1 MENPTFL
8 LPLSEVEAATLTAAV
23 TLVLTSIDTT
33 AYASELQRQVAMA
46 QKPPLESIRNKLTQ
60 RR

>member
-1 MENPTFL
+1 METNTFL
-8 LPLSEVEAATLTAAV
+8 LPLNETEAAALAFVVA
-23 TLVLTSIDTT
+23 LVLTSIDTAGYT
-33 AYASELQRQVAMA
+33 NEVQKQMAMA